1 MFCVGTCREV
11 FGVKYAKT
19 NGEEKYDVLGA
30 VDPCEPIPDLN
41 YK

>member
-1 MFCVGTCREV
+1 MFCVGTWREV

-19 NGEEKYDVLGA
+19 NGEENHDVLGE
-30 VDPCEPIPDLN
+30 VDPCEPIPAMN